1 MSRGQGRVY
10 RPKVRRADGARHET
24 AVWWLDYSVRG
35 VRHQESSHT
44 TKKKA
49 AVDLLA
55 ERLGDRKAGKLVG
68 PSPDRV
74 TFANLQT
81 LVERQYELEGR
92 RTLARM
98 KQLFAHLGAFFG
110 VKDEMGDHSD
120 RAVDITPDRLDEY
133 ATRRLAQGAA
143 RATVNRE
150 LAAIRRGFRLALEKG
165 VLAVMP
171 RIRIPKEANART
183 GFFEPDDF
191 AAVLAELPAYLR
203 PAIECAYLTG
213 WRVPS
218 EILRLTWANVDFDGG
233 VVRLDVG
240 TTKNGEG
247 RTFPFRMLPDL
258 EALIKRQ
265 RDRRDGL
272 FVFHLRGQPIR
283 DFYAS
288 WRSAVRRAAVKRHE
302 NGLDEVV
309 RPQLVGRIPHDLRRT
324 AVRNLVR
331 AGVPEKT
338 AMLLT
343 GHKTRSVFDRYD
355 IVNEQDLSDAVA
367 KLAARQGSS
376 GKQAGN
382 IPTPASSPALVSS
395 SVA

>member
-1 MSRGQGRVY
+1 VY
-10 RPKVRRADGARHET
+10 RPKVRRSDGVRHET
-24 AVWWLDYSVRG
+24 RVWWLDYSVRG
-35 VRHQESSHT
+35 KRHQESSHT
-44 TKKKA
+44 TKKTTA
-49 AVDLLA
+49 LDLLA

-74 TFANLQT
+74 TFAELRA

-92 RTLARM
+92 RTRDRLG
-98 KQLFAHLGAFFG
+98 QLCAHLGAFFG
-110 VKDEMGDHSD
+110 VKDEAGDHSD
-120 RAVDITPDRLDEY
+120 RAVDVTPDRLDAY
-133 ATRRLAQGAA
+133 AAQRLAAGAA

-150 LAAIRRGFRLALEKG
+150 LAAVRRGFRLALEKG

-171 RIRIPKEANART
+171 RIRLPKEANART
-183 GFFEPDDF
+183 GFFEADDF
-191 AAVLAELPAYLR
+191 EAVLAELPTYLR

-218 EILRLTWANVDFDGG
+218 EILLLTWAHVDFDAG

-240 TTKNGEG
+240 STKNGEG
-247 RTFPFRMLPDL
+247 RTFPFRMLPPL
-258 EALIKRQ
+258 EALLRRQ
-265 RDRRDGL
+265 RATRHGL
-272 FVFHLRGQPIR
+272 FVFHRHGQPIR

-302 NGLDEVV
+302 SGLEEVV

-367 KLAARQGSS
+367 KLAARHAN

-382 IPTPASSPALVSS
+382 IPTPASPARLVSS

>member
-1 MSRGQGRVY
+1 VF
-10 RPKVRRADGARHET
+10 RPKVRRLDGVRRET

-35 VRHQESSHT
+35 ERHYESSHT
-44 TKKKA
+44 TRRKEA
-49 AVDLLA
+49 QRILNQRLA
-55 ERLGDRKAGKLVG
+55 DRTAGRLVG

-74 TFANLQT
+74 TFAELRA

-92 RTLARM
+92 HTRDRLG
-98 KQLFAHLGAFFG
+98 QLFAHLGAFFG
-110 VKDEMGDHSD
+110 VKDATGDHSD
-120 RAVDITPDRLDEY
+120 RAVDVTPDRLDAY
-133 ATRRLAQGAA
+133 AAQRLAAGAA

-150 LAAIRRGFRLALEKG
+150 LAAVRRGFRLALEKG

-183 GFFEPDDF
+183 GFFEADDF
-191 AAVLAELPAYLR
+191 QAVLAELPTYLR

-218 EILRLTWANVDFDGG
+218 EILRLMWAHVDFDAG

-240 TTKNGEG
+240 STKNGEG
-247 RTFPFRMLPDL
+247 RTFPFRMLPAL
-258 EALIKRQ
+258 EGLLTRQ
-265 RDRRDGL
+265 RASRDGL
-272 FVFHLRGQPIR
+272 FVFHRHGAPIR

-288 WRSAVRRAAVKRHE
+288 WRSAVQRAAVKRHE
-302 NGLDEVV
+302 NGLEEVV
-309 RPQLVGRIPHDLRRT
+309 RPQVLGRIPHDLRRT

-367 KLAARQGSS
+367 KLAARHAN

-382 IPTPASSPALVSS
+382 IPTAASSPALVSS